1 MTAMG
6 RVVQNRN
13 RSDQQR
19 AVAWNRQGGSAAWRG
34 LCLAGGVLL
43 LGGCAFFEPYSIHHT
58 TNIDFNET
66 YLDIINREAKLKARR
81 FPQRRM
87 ILFYGKASE
96 TEQRAGVL
104 FKFPF

>member
-1 MTAMG
+1 MDRT
-6 RVVQNRN
+6 VQHRD
-13 RSDQQR
+13 RR
-19 AVAWNRQGGSAAWRG
+19 GRQGAEGWSQQDGSAGWRG

-43 LGGCAFFEPYSIHHT
+43 LGGCASFEPYSMHHT
-58 TNIDFNET
+58 TSLDFNET

-81 FPQRRM
+81 LPQRRM

>member
-1 MTAMG
+1 MTAM
-6 RVVQNRN
+6 RKIVQNR
-13 RSDQQR
+13 DGWCVR
-19 AVAWNRQGGSAAWRG
+19 AETGGRRRWPAGWRVAW
-34 LCLAGGVLL
+34 LAGGVLL
-43 LGGCAFFEPYSIHHT
+43 LGGCASFEPYSMHHT
-58 TNIDFNET
+58 TSLDFNET

>member
-1 MTAMG
+1 MQRTA
-6 RVVQNRN
+6 QNRD
-13 RSDQQR
+13 RLG
-19 AVAWNRQGGSAAWRG
+19 QGSGAEQNWWRRPAG
-34 LCLAGGVLL
+34 WGIVWLVGGVLW
-43 LGGCAFFEPYSIHHT
+43 LGGCASFEPYSMHHT
-58 TNIDFNET
+58 TSLDFNET